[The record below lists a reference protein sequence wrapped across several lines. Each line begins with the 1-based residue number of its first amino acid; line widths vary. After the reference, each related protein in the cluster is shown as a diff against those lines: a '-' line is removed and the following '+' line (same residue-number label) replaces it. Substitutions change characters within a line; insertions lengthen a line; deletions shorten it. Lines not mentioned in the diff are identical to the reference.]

1 MSECA
6 MCQKEAEESDMAY
19 STVGLVCQS
28 CLPLLMQI
36 EHNESKSSFNRRVRS
51 ALIYI
56 GILVVINLILYANGS
71 SYIIY

>member
-1 MSECA
+1 MTECA
-6 MCQKEAEESDMAY
+6 MCQKETEESDMSY

-36 EHNESKSSFNRRVRS
+36 EQTESQSSFKRRARS

-56 GILVVINLILYANGS
+56 GILIVVNLILLANGS